1 MTTISTD
8 AQSAD
13 LTALAGA
20 HDTFATVDELGS
32 DAATAI
38 ATRAAAL
45 TAWMD
50 GVRIMPRFPT
60 PLQRELSA

>member
-32 DAATAI
+32 DAATEAP
-38 ATRAAAL
+38 AT
-45 TAWMD
+45 
-50 GVRIMPRFPT
+50 T
-60 PLQRELSA
+60 PLCVGIIVGATLGAGC